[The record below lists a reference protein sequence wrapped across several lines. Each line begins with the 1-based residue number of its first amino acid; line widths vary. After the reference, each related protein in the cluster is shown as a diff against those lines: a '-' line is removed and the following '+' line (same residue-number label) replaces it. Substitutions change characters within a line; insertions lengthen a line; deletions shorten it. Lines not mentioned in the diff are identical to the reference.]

1 MSPLHATTWWGNDTA
16 IRSHWREQNNKGS
29 WKYFSFWSFP
39 KGIQKYLS
47 SEKPFF
53 AFLKQ
58 VWKTKE
64 RCGWKLVPSS
74 ELLRFSLFC
83 FTPLPMFR
91 MGTTYFGVSINFLV
105 HVSLLWIRFLNSHM
119 QTQTT
124 ISILLYAI
132 KAKNP
137 PLSLRRTCCRQSPSP
152 LNHNLWLV
160 LWGRREKCN
169 QVQNANASLWGDRH
183 LISKQPLKAPYGIS
197 CLYEARRNRKT
208 QQRAHAVCSFC
219 LRARGSSRAFWAEN
233 ELWGWDVQHAWVLVH
248 FIIVILTKKLA
259 AWSIW
264 RGYGFETDVEIICKH
279 EGQAVEHFQ
288 DYMKY

>member
-1 MSPLHATTWWGNDTA
+1 
-16 IRSHWREQNNKGS
+16 
-29 WKYFSFWSFP
+29 
-39 KGIQKYLS
+39 
-47 SEKPFF
+47 
-53 AFLKQ
+53 
-58 VWKTKE
+58 
-64 RCGWKLVPSS
+64 
-74 ELLRFSLFC
+74 
-83 FTPLPMFR
+83 MFR

-160 LWGRREKCN
+160 LWGRTEKCN

-219 LRARGSSRAFWAEN
+219 LRARGSSWAFRAEN

-264 RGYGFETDVEIICKH
+264 RGQIPRRRNPVTRTSVHWDRCRNNLQTWGSGSGTFPRLYEILSKWMENIYSASNIPLQTQISPAYLH
-279 EGQAVEHFQ
+279 IHIITE
-288 DYMKY
+288 D